1 MDLAIDD
8 RRKMVFL
15 KEALETIMDAL
26 LNWSGLVDNDSEVG
40 GDVNDNEDITSAALL
55 NPPFIITRGRPYST
69 FLAAKP

>member
-1 MDLAIDD
+1 
-8 RRKMVFL
+8 
-15 KEALETIMDAL
+15 MDAL